1 MFRSLTSPVL
11 ILLYILLSP
20 AAQAA
25 VSSSAFVLRNHQLF
39 SANYEAGSVSK
50 IDEQTGALQA
60 EVALGKDI
68 RSVALSDDDAALVL
82 ATDYVDDKVF
92 LLSTNKLAVK
102 QVIEVGH
109 RPYAAVFDSVNKLFW
124 VTLFEDHKLLAIDTA
139 GQIVA
144 TTDTA
149 DTPRGLALLDDG
161 RLLVSHAM
169 TGEVSIYQTR
179 QQKPGQLTLLK
190 RIHLQETA
198 NPDETVSQGVPRLL
212 DNIAISPEGDEAWLP
227 HVLWNFDHSFQFQST
242 VFPAISVLDL
252 TPGEEEEKQD
262 ERKQLFQQI
271 NLLTAAN
278 RSEIV
283 SNPYQAVFSADGN
296 KVYVTLAGSEDL
308 LVFDRSRRGP
318 INKKRHRSSGS
329 HGGAR
334 ATQLLRHLP
343 GENPRGIVIDG
354 DTLFVQNAQSLDVS
368 RLNAGGGGTFARATV
383 SDDHFA
389 LLVTKDAAAPD
400 LRRGIRF
407 FNLGNTFAN
416 KDYPMAGDNWMSCQS
431 CHLDGFNFTNKYLQ
445 QAHAMAPADNALT
458 GHENMMHMVSGDFLS
473 EYIRMVQLTQGGFGA
488 DDRDGARPVDPTQPP
503 AEVKTMMEQL
513 HRYVIAPYNLPTLA
527 SWLRLQGEQVP
538 HPQEWLNSASC
549 QACHSD
555 IFKQWSN
562 SNHRL
567 MGQSNPY
574 YTAVLRLAEK
584 SEGKEFGQ
592 WCQSC
597 HMPQAVLSGVKELPT
612 ESHMLEKDGVSLIKA
627 YAEGHPVVEEG
638 TSCLLCHRIT
648 RVEDAG
654 GNASFTVNLDQ
665 RQSYLFEASD
675 NAFAR
680 WIGERMINAKPDAH
694 IASYQK
700 DFYKD
705 AVYCKAC
712 HDEFAPGTGANIVNT
727 WEEWSKSHYATSS
740 DPAEQRSCI
749 SCHMNANPGNGGAP
763 VPGQATLNGTQKA
776 NVFTHDFTGAQMHLA
791 GMRDPHLAEMSV
803 ALLKS
808 AATISASMMPGELVV
823 RVTNSGAGHAFP
835 TGVSDFRQFWLAV
848 KVWDATGQLVYQS
861 GQPDAEG
868 ELPEDT
874 RLFQKVFGDKDGKPV
889 GLHFWRYAKLLK
901 DTRIPADS
909 YRDEQFALPAGLT
922 GAVRVEVRLQFRTYP
937 QWITAAARSVE
948 PALTDPPVV
957 TLHALD
963 QSMMAMPTAP
973 SVSMSPD
980 SGAVAQ

>member
-92 LLSTNKLAVK
+92 LLSASKLAVK

-354 DTLFVQNAQSLDVS
+354 DTLFVQNAQSLDV
-368 RLNAGGGGTFARATV
+368 
-383 SDDHFA
+383 
-389 LLVTKDAAAPD
+389 
-400 LRRGIRF
+400 
-407 FNLGNTFAN
+407 
-416 KDYPMAGDNWMSCQS
+416 
-431 CHLDGFNFTNKYLQ
+431 
-445 QAHAMAPADNALT
+445 
-458 GHENMMHMVSGDFLS
+458 
-473 EYIRMVQLTQGGFGA
+473 
-488 DDRDGARPVDPTQPP
+488 
-503 AEVKTMMEQL
+503 
-513 HRYVIAPYNLPTLA
+513 
-527 SWLRLQGEQVP
+527 
-538 HPQEWLNSASC
+538 
-549 QACHSD
+549 
-555 IFKQWSN
+555 
-562 SNHRL
+562 
-567 MGQSNPY
+567 
-574 YTAVLRLAEK
+574 
-584 SEGKEFGQ
+584 
-592 WCQSC
+592 
-597 HMPQAVLSGVKELPT
+597 
-612 ESHMLEKDGVSLIKA
+612 
-627 YAEGHPVVEEG
+627 
-638 TSCLLCHRIT
+638 
-648 RVEDAG
+648 
-654 GNASFTVNLDQ
+654 
-665 RQSYLFEASD
+665 
-675 NAFAR
+675 
-680 WIGERMINAKPDAH
+680 
-694 IASYQK
+694 
-700 DFYKD
+700 
-705 AVYCKAC
+705 
-712 HDEFAPGTGANIVNT
+712 
-727 WEEWSKSHYATSS
+727 
-740 DPAEQRSCI
+740 
-749 SCHMNANPGNGGAP
+749 
-763 VPGQATLNGTQKA
+763 
-776 NVFTHDFTGAQMHLA
+776 
-791 GMRDPHLAEMSV
+791 
-803 ALLKS
+803 
-808 AATISASMMPGELVV
+808 
-823 RVTNSGAGHAFP
+823 
-835 TGVSDFRQFWLAV
+835 
-848 KVWDATGQLVYQS
+848 
-861 GQPDAEG
+861 
-868 ELPEDT
+868 
-874 RLFQKVFGDKDGKPV
+874 
-889 GLHFWRYAKLLK
+889 
-901 DTRIPADS
+901 
-909 YRDEQFALPAGLT
+909 
-922 GAVRVEVRLQFRTYP
+922 
-937 QWITAAARSVE
+937 
-948 PALTDPPVV
+948 
-957 TLHALD
+957 
-963 QSMMAMPTAP
+963 
-973 SVSMSPD
+973 
-980 SGAVAQ
+980 